1 MKRFLDVILSL
12 VLIIVI
18 SPVFIGIALAIVINS
33 GFPVFFIQQR
43 VGINGKP
50 FSILKF
56 RTMTVLKE
64 ARLGSFDVGDSSRVT
79 RVGQCLRR
87 TKLDEL
93 PQLLNVFIGEMSF
106 VGPRPEVRKWV
117 EVYPERWQK
126 VLKVR
131 PGITDNASIEFRNE
145 EEILKVSS
153 NPQQT
158 YRDEIL
164 PKKLDLYEGYIDN
177 QSLIGD
183 LKIIF
188 KTFFSVIRK

>member
-50 FSILKF
+50 FSIMKF

-64 ARLGSFDVGDSSRVT
+64 ARLGSFDAGDSSRVT
-79 RVGQCLRR
+79 RVGQWLRR

-164 PKKLDLYEGYIDN
+164 PQKLDLYEGYIDN